1 MSSAYSSLSPRTVAT
16 RAALGLGA
24 AALLSL
30 APIRPAAAQAPP
42 PSTASHNYVYTVA
55 FTTPTRYLSYNSG
68 GIRFQFNPSGPA
80 PASATITG
88 GNLTYSPDWQLNPAA
103 VTTFGDATL
112 GYSFGGPI
120 LGPTVT
126 IGNSTAA
133 NGFVVPVSQ
142 WGTSFG
148 FTFIYADPPGQ
159 DPSDF
164 TLSLQ
169 SPGHADAS
177 LFDVQF
183 SPSGAVTLMSSA
195 PGVAFTPQGGAPAIL
210 PPAVPEASTTVS
222 LGLLLALG
230 MGGLVVA
237 GKRRKVGAGK

>member
-1 MSSAYSSLSPRTVAT
+1 MSSALSPLTTAT

-30 APIRPAAAQAPP
+30 APVRPAEAQTPP
-42 PSTASHNYVYTVA
+42 PSTLSHNYVYTVA
-55 FTTPTRYLSYNSG
+55 FTTPTPYLSYPSG
-68 GIRFQFNPSGPA
+68 GIHFQFSPSGPSPA
-80 PASATITG
+80 PATITG
-88 GNLTYSPDWQLNPAA
+88 GYLTYSNDWLLNPLA
-103 VTTFGDATL
+103 VTTFGDASTA
-112 GYSFGGPI
+112 YIVPTVTNPTPPI
-120 LGPTVT
+120 LGPAV
-126 IGNSTAA
+126 IIRNSMAT

-148 FTFIYADPPGQ
+148 FTFAYADPPGQ

-169 SPGHADAS
+169 SPGHADAP

-237 GKRRKVGAGK
+237 AKRKKRA

>member
-1 MSSAYSSLSPRTVAT
+1 MSSALSSLTTAT

-30 APIRPAAAQAPP
+30 APVRPAEAQTPP
-42 PSTASHNYVYTVA
+42 PSTLSHNYVYTVA
-55 FTTPTRYLSYNSG
+55 FTTPTPYLSYSSG
-68 GIRFQFNPSGPA
+68 GIRFQFSPSGPS

-88 GNLTYSPDWQLNPAA
+88 GNLTYSNDWQINPGG
-103 VTTFGDATL
+103 VTTFGDAAI
-112 GYSFGGPI
+112 GYSFSGPI
-120 LGPTVT
+120 TGANVK
-126 IGNSTAA
+126 IGNTTPA
-133 NGFVVPVSQ
+133 NGFVVPVSK

-169 SPGHADAS
+169 SPGHTDAP

-210 PPAVPEASTTVS
+210 PPTVPEASTTVS

-237 GKRRKVGAGK
+237 GKRKKRA